1 MTGAP
6 GGIFTAFGGAL
17 DALLVGTRNGSG
29 NNELHALKLADGTP
43 LASYAPGASPGPIG
57 PINGTPTIDY
67 ATRRVYF
74 ASLAGGGDTLF
85 CLELNASPVFTY
97 RWSRNLGPISG
108 SPVLRGG
115 RLYVG
120 TDAGLVYSLD
130 AMTGGGDRTIVTADG
145 PVKGF
150 LFPDRRNDDLMFAT
164 DTKVWSISDTAP
176 AMTVN
181 WTWTTR
187 RAQPVGDP
195 LLADDEP
202 RLRRQQERSALRAR
216 LHERDAGW
224 CRRRR
229 RSRCWATDSA
239 RWAPRRS
246 TSGSRRG
253 CWSWAARPASSTASK
268 CRSPEDTSGFLAA
281 GLPVTL

>member
-1 MTGAP
+1 
-6 GGIFTAFGGAL
+6 
-17 DALLVGTRNGSG
+17 
-29 NNELHALKLADGTP
+29 HALKLADGTP

-164 DTKVWSISDTAP
+164 DTKVWSVSDSAP
-176 AMTVN
+176 AMAVN
-181 WTWTTR
+181 WTWTT
-187 RAQPVGDP
+187 AGLNPSVILYWPTTNLVYVGSRNGQLYELDFTSAT
-195 LLADDEP
+195 LAVPPTSKVQVLGDGLGQVGAPSLDIGVTP
-202 RLRRQQERSALRAR
+202 RLLVVGSE
-216 LHERDAGW
+216 AGVVY
-224 CRRRR
+224 
-229 RSRCWATDSA
+229 
-239 RWAPRRS
+239 
-246 TSGSRRG
+246 
-253 CWSWAARPASSTASK
+253 
-268 CRSPEDTSGFLAA
+268 
-281 GLPVTL
+281 GLDVPFP